1 MKKALLKW
9 GLIGTVLL
17 FSFASLA
24 QALTLSGVDG
34 TWSNVVG
41 GHDVNF
47 PTSQPIVY
55 GNGLEDQV
63 RWGDPV
69 QFESAQSGLGFTGIS
84 PPASTFNIGDDFEI
98 GQLRHFNAPI
108 WSGSQASAAD
118 LGILLTF
125 TDPLGL
131 NGTFAFTFAI
141 DETPNPA
148 PDIITFPLAYPP
160 QTFNIGGIDYT
171 LHLLGFGNSP
181 STLVSQ
187 FISPEGSTNST
198 RVWGEITT
206 PAAVP
211 EPATLLLLGSG
222 LLGLA
227 GHARKRMKK

>member
-1 MKKALLKW
+1 MKKVLLKW

-34 TWSNVVG
+34 TWSNNVG
-41 GHDVNF
+41 GSNVNF
-47 PTSQPIVY
+47 PIGVAIGY

-63 RWGDPV
+63 RWGIGSPTP
-69 QFESAQSGLGFTGIS
+69 SLQSGLGFTGIS

-98 GQLRHFNAPI
+98 GQLRHFNNPI
-108 WSGSQASAAD
+108 QSGSQASAVD

-141 DETPNPA
+141 NETPNPA

-160 QTFNIGGIDYT
+160 QTFDIGGIDYT

-187 FISPEGSTNST
+187 FISPEESTNST
-198 RVWGEITT
+198 RLWGEITT

-211 EPATLLLLGSG
+211 EPATMLLLGSG
-222 LLGLA
+222 LIGLA
-227 GHARKRMKK
+227 GFARRRFKK